1 MPYVNYTPIETP
13 NRHWNMSELGWLSRY
28 GWDTYLNSDDDVE
41 SRPDWLGGKSNIPG
55 DSNGNGDGDDDG
67 DGGDDD
73 DDDRF
78 HWDDDDETP
87 DTSGYT
93 EEEARREAAL
103 LEDTERLDED
113 AYLQAELDEEAK
125 QISSEL
131 KKRSLGGSPIS
142 LEQGGRSDAPV
153 ILISVDK
160 GNGVVDAFWFFFYSY
175 NLGNKVVNVRFG
187 NHVGDWEH
195 TVVRFVDG
203 LPTLVFFSEHFFGEA
218 YTYAAV
224 EKKGKRVSL
233 YHLCCSQRSLVN
245 VLLSPAHRL
254 FCHRYSRHV
263 WQCWRTSLRPAMGAP
278 PRCYRPRPALGPGT
292 KLPLLH
298 LRSKHPHH
306 SQFNTRPIR
315 TNFLA

>member
-13 NRHWNMSELGWLSRY
+13 NRHWNMSELGSLGRY
-28 GWDTYLNSDDDVE
+28 GWDTYLKSDDDVE

-55 DSNGNGDGDDDG
+55 DGSGNGGEGEDEE
-67 DGGDDD
+67 DD

-87 DTSGYT
+87 DAQGYT
-93 EEEARREAAL
+93 EEEVRRKADVLQDAEK
-103 LEDTERLDED
+103 LDEE

-125 QISSEL
+125 QISAEL

-195 TVVRFVDG
+195 TAVRFVDG
-203 LPTLVFFSEHFFGEA
+203 LPTLIFFSEHFFGEA

-224 EKKGKRVSL
+224 EKKGKRVSCDESLITLPSANGACSSSLWVSRPQARTPCTAALASIDTSFPGVFSTTSPTEAL
-233 YHLCCSQRSLVN
+233 Y
-245 VLLSPAHRL
+245 
-254 FCHRYSRHV
+254 
-263 WQCWRTSLRPAMGAP
+263 
-278 PRCYRPRPALGPGT
+278 GT
-292 KLPLLH
+292 
-298 LRSKHPHH
+298 
-306 SQFNTRPIR
+306 QY
-315 TNFLA
+315 